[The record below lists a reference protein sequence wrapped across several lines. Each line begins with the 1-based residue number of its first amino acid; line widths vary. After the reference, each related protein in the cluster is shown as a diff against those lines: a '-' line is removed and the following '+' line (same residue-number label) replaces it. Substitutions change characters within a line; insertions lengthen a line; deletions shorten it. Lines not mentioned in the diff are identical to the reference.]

1 MANEGPLRR
10 GCHTQEQEAPRLCKA
25 WPSIPLFVDKP
36 TGSGGPMDG
45 RGIVRRSPWGLA
57 VVALLGLS
65 GCLPASR
72 GWVREQLAEV
82 RDQVVRVEQQVGSL
96 NPKMDRILAQT
107 EQLAARQ
114 GGTAEPPPD
123 RRLVVDGAAFPPGMT
138 ALTPAARQAI
148 DAVVQQAPELR
159 ERQVVVVGH
168 TDSKGS
174 EQANYRLGQQRAAAV
189 ARYLLD
195 AHGLDPG
202 RVQVSSAGAT
212 QPVGDNAT
220 ATGRQQ
226 NRRVELLVYRDQ
238 GQAALEIRQGELP
251 RRVTVELPPDIRQ
264 GQLPRRLTE
273 DQRAQLVRTLG
284 AGPQVP
290 LAVVTP
296 VRDDESQAFAKELDA
311 LFHTAGWATQGVRV
325 SQQAMRDTPP
335 GLLFVYNSVDE
346 TTFAPAVRLQ
356 KVFNAVGIAAQSRP
370 QKGMPQGVLTLIVG
384 PQPQ

>member
-1 MANEGPLRR
+1 
-10 GCHTQEQEAPRLCKA
+10 
-25 WPSIPLFVDKP
+25 
-36 TGSGGPMDG
+36 MDG

-57 VVALLGLS
+57 VAALLGLA
-65 GCLPASR
+65 GCLPASQ
-72 GWVREQLAEV
+72 GWVREQLAKV
-82 RDQVVRVEQQVGSL
+82 QDRVVRVERQVRSL

-123 RRLVVDGAAFPPGMT
+123 RRLVVDGAAFPAGMT

-148 DAVVQQAPELR
+148 DAVVRQAPELR
-159 ERQVVVVGH
+159 EQQVVVVGH

-174 EQANYRLGQQRAAAV
+174 QQANYQLGQQRAAVV

-195 AHGLDPG
+195 AHGLDP
-202 RVQVSSAGAT
+202 RRIRVSSAGAT

-238 GQAALEIRQGELP
+238 GQVALEIRQGELP
-251 RRVTVELPPDIRQ
+251 RRGPVEWPPDIGQ

-273 DQRAQLVRTLG
+273 DQRTQLVRTLG

-290 LAVVTP
+290 LAVVAP

-325 SQQAMRDTPP
+325 SEQGMRGIPP
-335 GLLFVYNSVDE
+335 GLIFVYNSGDAA
-346 TTFAPAVRLQ
+346 TFAQAVRLQ
-356 KVFNAVGIAAQSRP
+356 DVLNAVGIAAESRP
-370 QKGMPQGVLTLIVG
+370 QKGMPQGVLTLVVG
-384 PQPQ
+384 PQ

>member
-1 MANEGPLRR
+1 
-10 GCHTQEQEAPRLCKA
+10 
-25 WPSIPLFVDKP
+25 
-36 TGSGGPMDG
+36 MDS

-57 VVALLGLS
+57 VVALLGLA

-72 GWVREQLAEV
+72 EWVREQLAEV
-82 RDQVVRVEQQVGSL
+82 QGRVVRVEQQVGSL

-123 RRLVVDGAAFPPGMT
+123 RRLVVDGAAFPAGMT

-159 ERQVVVVGH
+159 EQQVVVVGH

-174 EQANYRLGQQRAAAV
+174 EQANYGLGQQRAAVV

-195 AHGLDPG
+195 AHGLAPG
-202 RVQVSSAGAT
+202 RVRVSSAGAT
-212 QPVGDNAT
+212 QPVGNNAT

-238 GQAALEIRQGELP
+238 AQVTLEMRQSQLP
-251 RRVTVELPPDIRQ
+251 RRLTVELPPDIRQ
-264 GQLPRRLTE
+264 GQLPRHLTE

-290 LAVVTP
+290 LAVVAP
-296 VRDDESQAFAKELDA
+296 ARDDESQAFAQELDA
-311 LFHTAGWATQGVRV
+311 LFNAAGWATQGVRV
-325 SQQAMRDTPP
+325 SQQGMRDTPP
-335 GLLFVYNSVDE
+335 GLFFVYNSVDA

-356 KVFNAVGIAAQSRP
+356 NVFNAVGIAAQSRP

-384 PQPQ
+384 PKPQ